1 MGYQD
6 YSAAGGV
13 FFQGLEDGGFVE
25 LTFVYVSSMHVK
37 PGMSVH
43 LTNGQ
48 FQPDHRKLCGRWR
61 GGDQI
66 LGFTP
71 LVSRLASLTLLST
84 YGLSW

>member
-25 LTFVYVSSMHVK
+25 LTFVYVFQGGEPSPHYLPVK

-48 FQPDHRKLCGRWR
+48 FQPDHRKL
-61 GGDQI
+61 
-66 LGFTP
+66 
-71 LVSRLASLTLLST
+71 
-84 YGLSW
+84 